1 MSTSSSGKVLNKIYG
16 RLSSRPQV
24 SGKKKKRKKLQPLR
38 RSDEYMVESEAAEE
52 EEAILWSES
61 HQEDDSSSGG
71 GEEEG
76 AISSSSGSPA
86 PQKKTGSTLSISSQK
101 MMSTM
106 FVASCVV
113 ASGLGSYLTSPIGGG
128 QTKTFVNNLGKN
140 VLNLISFTKEALD
153 GTGLDMV
160 DDKTFVADVWSTALI
175 IATGETSAIADHLDA
190 LKTNKGLKDN
200 TLRGHVA
207 TFKLFFY
214 WFAYVFK
221 GKDQFPINTDDK
233 KKLEVVFC
241 NLSKFYSKA
250 AKVVRRKE
258 RQSIEEKV
266 ALKSWPDGGFG
277 DLQKC
282 LIPHIKDILA
292 MDPDKIRIDEESYR
306 HIKQVLLAGTY
317 SFSVQG
323 RAGGVKSILLR
334 QAPDL
339 IENGNK
345 GTLNFYLIS

>member
-1 MSTSSSGKVLNKIYG
+1 MSSKSGGKVLNKIYG
-16 RLSSRPQV
+16 RLSSSPQG
-24 SGKKKKRKKLQPLR
+24 SDKKKKRKLQPLR

-52 EEAILWSES
+52 EEAVLSES
-61 HQEDDSSSGG
+61 HQEEEDSSGS
-71 GEEEG
+71 EEG
-76 AISSSSGSPA
+76 AIGSSPA
-86 PQKKTGSTLSISSQK
+86 PQKKTGSALSISSQK
-101 MMSTM
+101 MMSAM
-106 FVASCVV
+106 FVTSCVV
-113 ASGLGSYLTSPIGGG
+113 ASGLGSYLNSPIGGG
-128 QTKTFVNNLGKN
+128 QTKTFVNKLGKH

-175 IATGETSAIADHLDA
+175 IATCETSAIADHLDA
-190 LKTNKGLKDN
+190 LKTRGLKDN

-221 GKDQFPINTDDK
+221 GKDQYPMDADDK
-233 KKLEVVFC
+233 KKLEVVFY
-241 NLSKFYSKA
+241 NLSKFYGKA

-258 RQSIEEKV
+258 RQSIEERV

-277 DLQKC
+277 DLQRC
-282 LIPHIKDILA
+282 LIPHIKAILA
-292 MDPDKIRIDEESYR
+292 MDPNKIRINEESYR

-334 QAPDL
+334 QATDL
-339 IENGNK
+339 IENGK
-345 GTLNFYLIS
+345 

>member
-1 MSTSSSGKVLNKIYG
+1 MSSKSGGKLVNKNYG
-16 RLSSRPQV
+16 RLSSSPQG
-24 SGKKKKRKKLQPLR
+24 SGKKKKRKLQPLR
-38 RSDEYMVESEAAEE
+38 RSIEYMVESEATK
-52 EEAILWSES
+52 EEAVLSES
-61 HQEDDSSSGG
+61 HQEED
-71 GEEEG
+71 
-76 AISSSSGSPA
+76 SSGSEDGATIGSSPA
-86 PQKKTGSTLSISSQK
+86 PQQKKTGSALSISSQK

-153 GTGLDMV
+153 GTGLDMI

-190 LKTNKGLKDN
+190 LKTRGLKDN
-200 TLRGHVA
+200 TLRGHVS

-221 GKDQFPINTDDK
+221 GKDQYPMDTDDK

-250 AKVVRRKE
+250 AKAVRRKE
-258 RQSIEEKV
+258 RQSIEERV
-266 ALKSWPDGGFG
+266 ALKSWPDGGFV
-277 DLQKC
+277 DLQRC
-282 LIPHIKDILA
+282 LIPHIKAILA

-334 QAPDL
+334 QATDL
-339 IENGNK
+339 IENGK
-345 GTLNFYLIS
+345 

>member
-1 MSTSSSGKVLNKIYG
+1 
-16 RLSSRPQV
+16 
-24 SGKKKKRKKLQPLR
+24 
-38 RSDEYMVESEAAEE
+38 MVESEAAEE
-52 EEAILWSES
+52 EAILSES
-61 HQEDDSSSGG
+61 HQEDDSSSG
-71 GEEEG
+71 EEEG
-76 AISSSSGSPA
+76 AISSSGSPA

-113 ASGLGSYLTSPIGGG
+113 ASGLESYLSSPIGGG
-128 QTKTFVNNLGKN
+128 QTKTFVNKLGKH

-160 DDKTFVADVWSTALI
+160 DDNTFVADVWSTALI
-175 IATGETSAIADHLDA
+175 IATCETSRIADHLDA
-190 LKTNKGLKDN
+190 LKTRGLKDN

-207 TFKLFFY
+207 AFKLFFY

-221 GKDQFPINTDDK
+221 GKDQYPMDADDK
-233 KKLEVVFC
+233 KKLEVVFF

-250 AKVVRRKE
+250 ARVVRRKE
-258 RQSIEEKV
+258 RQSIEERV
-266 ALKSWPDGGFG
+266 ALKSWPEGGFG
-277 DLQKC
+277 DLQRC
-282 LIPHIKDILA
+282 LIPHIKALLA

-339 IENGNK
+339 IENGKRRIFIKYRNK
-345 GTLNFYLIS
+345 PSNNR

>member
-1 MSTSSSGKVLNKIYG
+1 MSSKSAGKVLNKKYG
-16 RLSSRPQV
+16 RLMISSPQG
-24 SGKKKKRKKLQPLR
+24 SGKKKKRKLQPLR
-38 RSDEYMVESEAAEE
+38 RSDEYMEESEAAEE
-52 EEAILWSES
+52 EAVLSES
-61 HQEDDSSSGG
+61 PHQEED
-71 GEEEG
+71 
-76 AISSSSGSPA
+76 SSGSEDGATIGSSPA
-86 PQKKTGSTLSISSQK
+86 PKKKETASALSISSQK
-101 MMSTM
+101 KMSEM

-113 ASGLGSYLTSPIGGG
+113 ASGLESYLTSPIGGG
-128 QTKTFVNNLGKN
+128 QTKPFVHRLGKH

-153 GTGLDMV
+153 GTGLDMI

-190 LKTNKGLKDN
+190 LKTRGLKDN
-200 TLRGHVA
+200 TLRNHVA

-221 GKDQFPINTDDK
+221 GKDQYPMDADDK
-233 KKLEVVFC
+233 KKLDVVFC
-241 NLSKFYSKA
+241 NLSKFYGKA

-258 RQSIEEKV
+258 RQSIEEMV

-277 DLQKC
+277 DLQRC
-282 LIPHIKDILA
+282 LIPHIKAILA

-339 IENGNK
+339 IENGK
-345 GTLNFYLIS
+345 CCFF

>member
-1 MSTSSSGKVLNKIYG
+1 MKLTLTLTVL
-16 RLSSRPQV
+16 
-24 SGKKKKRKKLQPLR
+24 
-38 RSDEYMVESEAAEE
+38 
-52 EEAILWSES
+52 SES
-61 HQEDDSSSGG
+61 HQEEDSTGSEDGATIGSS
-71 GEEEG
+71 
-76 AISSSSGSPA
+76 SPA
-86 PQKKTGSTLSISSQK
+86 PQKKETPPSPLSISSQK
-101 MMSTM
+101 MMSAM
-106 FVASCVV
+106 FVESCVV

-128 QTKTFVNNLGKN
+128 QTKAFVHRLGKN

-153 GTGLDMV
+153 GTALDMV
-160 DDKTFVADVWSTALI
+160 DDMTFVADVWSTALI

-190 LKTNKGLKDN
+190 LKTRGLKDN
-200 TLRGHVA
+200 TLRTHVA

-221 GKDQFPINTDDK
+221 GKDQYPMDADDK
-233 KKLEVVFC
+233 KKLEVVFG
-241 NLSKFYSKA
+241 NLSKFYGKA

-258 RQSIEEKV
+258 RQSIEEMV

-277 DLQKC
+277 DLQRC
-282 LIPHIKDILA
+282 LIPHIKAILA

-345 GTLNFYLIS
+345 CMLNFYLIS

>member
-1 MSTSSSGKVLNKIYG
+1 MV
-16 RLSSRPQV
+16 
-24 SGKKKKRKKLQPLR
+24 
-38 RSDEYMVESEAAEE
+38 VESEATQEE
-52 EEAILWSES
+52 VVLSES
-61 HQEDDSSSGG
+61 HQEED
-71 GEEEG
+71 
-76 AISSSSGSPA
+76 SSGSEDGATIGSSPA
-86 PQKKTGSTLSISSQK
+86 PQQKKTGSALSISSQK
-101 MMSTM
+101 MMSEM

-113 ASGLGSYLTSPIGGG
+113 ASGLESYLSSAIGGG
-128 QTKTFVNNLGKN
+128 QTKPFVNRLGKN

-214 WFAYVFK
+214 WFSYVFK

-334 QAPDL
+334 QATDL
-339 IENGNK
+339 IENGK
-345 GTLNFYLIS
+345 